1 MICRLENPDIKKKGK
16 FMRET
21 IYLNWK
27 EFGNALLNATPNGV
41 VVFDNALQA
50 LISNRLARDGLDL
63 YPGSF
68 LSATVPSLMAS
79 AKIVL
84 SAKTVETGLVVEK
97 NDSRYSVLLG
107 PIHHRDAAIGVLAVF
122 EDMTALT
129 NMTNRMKG
137 FQQLSIELD
146 TIIDS
151 SNDGLWICDGNGI
164 VLRINPASEKMIG
177 ISAGEV
183 VGKHMSELVE
193 KKLVDR
199 SVTLEVLKTR
209 KKVSL
214 IQKTRIG
221 RDLFLTGTP
230 VFDKNGELFRVV
242 VNERDITEITRLQ
255 DQLKENAALTEQF
268 KQDILEKQIQ
278 ETEFRQIIAK
288 SSNYQKIIQKAIKLA
303 QVDSTVLILGE
314 SGTGKGVI
322 ADLIHKYSSRAGHPM
337 IRINCGAIP
346 DTLVE
351 SELFG
356 YEKGAFTG
364 AGHKG
369 KPGKFETADKGIIFL
384 DEIAELPMGS
394 QVKLLKF
401 LEDGVISRVG
411 STRNRQVDVRII
423 AATNRDLKEMIS
435 IKQFRSDLYYRL
447 HVVPLTIPPLRERT
461 ECLVPLATHYLERF
475 AEKYDKPRMTLSRD
489 AVDALSVYPFP
500 GNVRELI
507 NICERLVVMAKGNS
521 ILYEDLPGSV
531 RKSMTPSRPA
541 GISWQPGRSLE
552 QMVGDLEKTV
562 LTSALKHAGT
572 QVKAARLLGI
582 NQSTIARKLRK
593 YGLTRSGPVLYEKGP
608 SE

>member
-1 MICRLENPDIKKKGK
+1 MGEPID
-16 FMRET
+16 
-21 IYLNWK
+21 LNWK
-27 EFGNALLNATPNGV
+27 EFGSALLNATPNGV
-41 VVFDNALQA
+41 AVFDNTLQA

-63 YPGSF
+63 YPGAF
-68 LSATVPSLMAS
+68 LSATVPSLMGPARH
-79 AKIVL
+79 VL
-84 SAKTVETGLVVEK
+84 SSETVESGLVVEK

-107 PIHHRDAAIGVLAVF
+107 PIHHQEAAIGVLAVF

-151 SNDGLWICDGNGI
+151 SNDGLWICDGNG
-164 VLRINPASEKMIG
+164 VVKRINPASEKMIG
-177 ISAGEV
+177 ITAAKV

-214 IQKTRIG
+214 VQKTRIG
-221 RDLFLTGTP
+221 RQLFLTGTP
-230 VFDKNGELFRVV
+230 VFDKNGDLFRVV
-242 VNERDITEITRLQ
+242 VNERDITEITELQ
-255 DQLKENAALTEQF
+255 DQLRENAALTEQY
-268 KQDILEKQIQ
+268 KQDILERQIQ
-278 ETEFRQIIAK
+278 EAESRQIIAHSENFK
-288 SSNYQKIIQKAIKLA
+288 KIVQKAIKLA

-322 ADLIHKYSSRAGHPM
+322 ADLIHKYSARAGHPM

-384 DEIAELPMGS
+384 DEIAELPLGS

-411 STRNRQVDVRII
+411 GTRSRQVDVRIV
-423 AATNRDLKEMIS
+423 AATNRDLKEMIADN
-435 IKQFRSDLYYRL
+435 QFRSDLYFRL

-461 ECLVPLATHYLERF
+461 ACLVPLITHYLDQF
-475 AEKYDKPRMTLSRD
+475 AAKYGKPRMTRVPVSGKC
-489 AVDALSVYPFP
+489 P
-500 GNVRELI
+500 GTDQYL
-507 NICERLVVMAKGNS
+507 
-521 ILYEDLPGSV
+521 
-531 RKSMTPSRPA
+531 
-541 GISWQPGRSLE
+541 
-552 QMVGDLEKTV
+552 
-562 LTSALKHAGT
+562 
-572 QVKAARLLGI
+572 
-582 NQSTIARKLRK
+582 
-593 YGLTRSGPVLYEKGP
+593 
-608 SE
+608 

>member
-1 MICRLENPDIKKKGK
+1 
-16 FMRET
+16 MREP
-21 IYLNWK
+21 IDLNWK

-41 VVFDNALQA
+41 AVFDNTLQA
-50 LISNRLARDGLDL
+50 VISNQLARDNLDL
-63 YPGSF
+63 YPGAF
-68 LSATVPSLMAS
+68 LSATVPSLTAAARQVM
-79 AKIVL
+79 

-107 PIHHRDAAIGVLAVF
+107 PIRHKDAAIGVLAVF

-129 NMTNRMKG
+129 NMTYRMKG
-137 FQQLSIELD
+137 YQQLSIELD

-151 SNDGLWICDGNGI
+151 SNDGLWICDGTG
-164 VLRINPASEKMIG
+164 VVKRVNPASEKMIG
-177 ISAGEV
+177 LPAAEV
-183 VGKHMSELVE
+183 VGRHMSELVE

-199 SVTLEVLKTR
+199 SVTLEVLKSR
-209 KKVSL
+209 EKVSL

-221 RDLFLTGTP
+221 RHLFLTGTP

-255 DQLKENAALTEQF
+255 EQLKENAALTEQF

-278 ETEFRQIIAK
+278 ETESRRIIAK
-288 SSNYQKIIQKAIKLA
+288 SDNFRKIVQKAIKLA
-303 QVDSTVLILGE
+303 RVNSTVLILGE

-322 ADLIHKYSSRAGHPM
+322 ADLIHRNSSRSGHPM

-384 DEIAELPMGS
+384 DEIAELPLAS

-411 STRNRQVDVRII
+411 STRSRQVDVRII
-423 AATNRDLKEMIS
+423 AATNRDLREMITG
-435 IKQFRSDLYYRL
+435 KQFRSDLYYRL
-447 HVVPLTIPPLRERT
+447 HVVPLTVPPLRERF
-461 ECLVPLATHYLERF
+461 ECLVPLVTHYLDQF
-475 AEKYDKPRMTLSRD
+475 ADKYDKPRMTLSRD
-489 AVDALSVYPFP
+489 AVDALSAFPFP

-507 NICERLVVMAKGNS
+507 NICERLVVMAADRQVR
-521 ILYEDLPGSV
+521 YEDLPGSV
-531 RKSMTPSRPA
+531 RRTMASSRPA
-541 GISWQPGRSLE
+541 GTSWQPGQTLA

-562 LTSALKHAGT
+562 LTQALKHAGT
-572 QVKAARLLGI
+572 QARAARLLGI
-582 NQSTIARKLRK
+582 NQSTIARKLK
-593 YGLTRSGPVLYEKGP
+593 KCGLIRSVAAPEVKGL
-608 SE
+608 SD

>member
-1 MICRLENPDIKKKGK
+1 MQESID
-16 FMRET
+16 
-21 IYLNWK
+21 LNWK
-27 EFGNALLNATPNGV
+27 EFGSALLNATPNGV
-41 VVFDNALQA
+41 AVFDNTLRAV
-50 LISNRLARDGLDL
+50 ISNQPARDGLDL
-63 YPGSF
+63 YPGAF
-68 LSATVPSLMAS
+68 LSATVPSLTAP
-79 AKIVL
+79 ARQVL
-84 SAKTVETGLVVEK
+84 SAKTVESGLVVEK
-97 NDSRYSVLLG
+97 KDSRYSVLLG
-107 PIHHRDAAIGVLAVF
+107 PIRHGDAAIGVLAVF

-151 SNDGLWICDGNGI
+151 SNDGLWICDGNG
-164 VLRINPASEKMIG
+164 VVVRINPASERMIG
-177 ISAGEV
+177 IKAAKV
-183 VGKHMSELVE
+183 VGRHMSELVE

-199 SVTLEVLKTR
+199 SVTLEVLKTG

-214 IQKTRIG
+214 VQKTRIG
-221 RDLFLTGTP
+221 RHLFLTGTP
-230 VFDKNGELFRVV
+230 VFDKNGDLFRVV
-242 VNERDITEITRLQ
+242 VNERDITEITELQ
-255 DQLKENAALTEQF
+255 EQLKENAALTEQY
-268 KQDILEKQIQ
+268 KQDMLERQIE
-278 ETEFRQIIAK
+278 ETEARQIIAH
-288 SSNYQKIIQKAIKLA
+288 SENFRKIVQKAIKLA

-384 DEIAELPMGS
+384 DEIAELPLGS

-411 STRNRQVDVRII
+411 GTRSRQVDVRII

-435 IKQFRSDLYYRL
+435 GNQFRSDLYYRL
-447 HVVPLTIPPLRERT
+447 HVVPLTIPPLRDRS
-461 ECLVPLATHYLERF
+461 ECLVPLITHYLDRF
-475 AEKYDKPRMTLSRD
+475 ADKYDKPRLTLSRD
-489 AVDALSVYPFP
+489 VLDTLSAYRFP

-507 NICERLVVMAKGNS
+507 NLCERLVVMATGTKVRV
-521 ILYEDLPGSV
+521 EDLPGSIRNAMPHEEPENAV
-531 RKSMTPSRPA
+531 
-541 GISWQPGRSLE
+541 WHPGRSLS
-552 QMVGDLEKTV
+552 QMVADLEQKV
-562 LTSALKHAGT
+562 LIRALKHGGT
-572 QVKAARLLGI
+572 QAGAARLLGVD
-582 NQSTIARKLRK
+582 QSTIARKIKK
-593 YGLTRSGPVLYEKGP
+593 YDLERSSGRAAMER
-608 SE
+608 

>member
-1 MICRLENPDIKKKGK
+1 
-16 FMRET
+16 MRES
-21 IYLNWK
+21 IDLNWK
-27 EFGNALLNATPNGV
+27 EFGSALLNATPNGV
-41 VVFDNALQA
+41 AVFDNTLQA
-50 LISNRLARDGLDL
+50 VISNQLARDSLDL
-63 YPGSF
+63 YPGAF
-68 LSATVPSLMAS
+68 LSATVPSLTA
-79 AKIVL
+79 AARQVL
-84 SAKTVETGLVVEK
+84 SAKTVETGMVVEK
-97 NDSRYSVLLG
+97 SNSRYSVLLA
-107 PIHHRDAAIGVLAVF
+107 PIRHNDAAIGVLAVF

-151 SNDGLWICDGNGI
+151 SNDGLWICDGGG
-164 VLRINPASEKMIG
+164 VVVRVNPASEKMIG
-177 ISAGEV
+177 LSAAEV

-221 RDLFLTGTP
+221 RHLFLTGTP
-230 VFDKNGELFRVV
+230 VFDKNGDLFRVV

-255 DQLKENAALTEQF
+255 EQLKKNAEITEQY
-268 KQDILEKQIQ
+268 KQDILEKQIE
-278 ETEFRQIIAK
+278 ETESRQIIAK
-288 SSNYQKIIQKAIKLA
+288 SANYRNIVQKAIKLA

-322 ADLIHKYSSRAGHPM
+322 ADLIHKYSSRADHPM
-337 IRINCGAIP
+337 IKINCGSIP
-346 DTLVE
+346 ETLVE

-384 DEIAELPMGS
+384 DEIAELPLAS

-411 STRNRQVDVRII
+411 STVSKPVDVRII
-423 AATNRDLKEMIS
+423 AATNRDLKDMIET
-435 IKQFRSDLYYRL
+435 KQFRNDLYYRL
-447 HVVPLTIPPLRERT
+447 NVIPVKIPPLRERAD
-461 ECLVPLATHYLERF
+461 CLVPLITRYLGVFCR
-475 AEKYDKPRMTLSRD
+475 KYGKPEMTLSRE
-489 AVDALSVYPFP
+489 AVDALTAYLFP

-507 NICERLVVMAKGNS
+507 NICERLVVMAQNNRS
-521 ILYEDLPGSV
+521 QYENLPGSI
-531 RKSMTPSRPA
+531 RKSMASAEPY
-541 GISWQPGRSLE
+541 GGVWHPGQTLG
-552 QMVGDLEKTV
+552 QMVADLEKEV
-562 LTSALKHAGT
+562 LAAALKKTKT
-572 QVKAARLLGI
+572 QANAAKMLGI
-582 NQSTIARKLRK
+582 NQSTIARKMKK
-593 YGLTRSGPVLYEKGP
+593 YGLTRSAWELPGP
-608 SE
+608 S

>member
-1 MICRLENPDIKKKGK
+1 MGEPID
-16 FMRET
+16 
-21 IYLNWK
+21 LNWK
-27 EFGNALLNATPNGV
+27 EFGSALLNATPNGV
-41 VVFDNALQA
+41 AVFDNTLQA

-63 YPGSF
+63 YPGAF
-68 LSATVPSLMAS
+68 LSATVPSLMGPARQ
-79 AKIVL
+79 VL
-84 SAKTVETGLVVEK
+84 SSKTVESGLVVEK

-107 PIHHRDAAIGVLAVF
+107 PIRHQEAAIGVLAVF

-151 SNDGLWICDGNGI
+151 SNDGLWICDGNG
-164 VLRINPASEKMIG
+164 VVKRVNPASEKMIG
-177 ISAGEV
+177 LSAAQV

-199 SVTLEVLKTR
+199 SVTLEVLKKR

-255 DQLKENAALTEQF
+255 EQLKENAAITEQY

-278 ETEFRQIIAK
+278 ETESRRIVAR
-288 SSNYQKIIQKAIKLA
+288 SANYRNIVQKAIKLA

-322 ADLIHKYSSRAGHPM
+322 ADLIHRNSSRAGHPM

-384 DEIAELPMGS
+384 DEIAELPLAS

-401 LEDGVISRVG
+401 LEDGMISRVG
-411 STRNRQVDVRII
+411 STRSRQVDVRII
-423 AATNRDLKEMIS
+423 AATNRDLKEMITG
-435 IKQFRSDLYYRL
+435 KQFRSDLYYRL
-447 HVVPLTIPPLRERT
+447 NVVPLTIPPLRERL
-461 ECLVPLATHYLERF
+461 ECLVPLATHYLEQF

-489 AVDALSVYPFP
+489 AVDALSAYAFP

-507 NICERLVVMAKGNS
+507 NVCERLVVMAAGS
-521 ILYEDLPGSV
+521 RVGYEDLPGSI
-531 RKSMTPSRPA
+531 RKSMPSDEPGDA
-541 GISWQPGRSLE
+541 AWHPGQPLS
-552 QMVGDLEKTV
+552 QMVADLEKKV
-562 LTSALKHAGT
+562 LIHALAHAGT
-572 QVKAARLLGI
+572 QSRAARILSI
-582 NQSTIARKLRK
+582 NQSTIARKLKK
-593 YGLTRSGPVLYEKGP
+593 YGLSRSGGSPEGERPLD
-608 SE
+608 

>member
-1 MICRLENPDIKKKGK
+1 
-16 FMRET
+16 MRDP
-21 IYLNWK
+21 IDLNWK
-27 EFGNALLNATPNGV
+27 EFGSALLNATPNGV
-41 VVFDNALQA
+41 AVFDNTLQA
-50 LISNRLARDGLDL
+50 VISNQLARDNLDL
-63 YPGSF
+63 YPGAF
-68 LSATVPSLMAS
+68 LSATVPSLTAAARQVIS
-79 AKIVL
+79 AK
-84 SAKTVETGLVVEK
+84 KVETGLVVEK

-107 PIHHRDAAIGVLAVF
+107 PIRHKEAAIGVLAVF

-129 NMTNRMKG
+129 NMTHRMKG

-151 SNDGLWICDGNGI
+151 SNDGLWICDGTG
-164 VLRINPASEKMIG
+164 VVKRINPASEKMIG
-177 ISAGEV
+177 FPASEV

-199 SVTLEVLKTR
+199 SVTLEVLKTK

-221 RDLFLTGTP
+221 RQLFLTGTP

-255 DQLKENAALTEQF
+255 EQLKENAALTEQF
-268 KQDILEKQIQ
+268 KQDILEKQIE
-278 ETEFRQIIAK
+278 ETESRQMIAK
-288 SSNYQKIIQKAIKLA
+288 SANYRKIVQKAIKLA

-322 ADLIHKYSSRAGHPM
+322 ADLIHRNSTRSGHPM

-384 DEIAELPMGS
+384 DEIAELPLAS

-411 STRNRQVDVRII
+411 STRSRQVDVRII
-423 AATNRDLKEMIS
+423 AATNRDLKEMITG
-435 IKQFRSDLYYRL
+435 KQFRSDLYYRL
-447 HVVPLTIPPLRERT
+447 HVVPLTVPPLRERF
-461 ECLVPLATHYLERF
+461 ECLVPLVTHYLDLF
-475 AEKYDKPRMTLSRD
+475 ADKYDKPGMTLSRD
-489 AVDALSVYPFP
+489 AVDALSAYPFP

-507 NICERLVVMAKGNS
+507 NMCERLVVMAADRQVR
-521 ILYEDLPGSV
+521 YEDLPGSV
-531 RKSMTPSRPA
+531 RRAMAPSRPA
-541 GISWQPGRSLE
+541 GTSWQPGQTLD
-552 QMVGDLEKTV
+552 QMVGGLEKTV
-562 LTSALKHAGT
+562 LTQALKHART
-572 QVKAARLLGI
+572 QARAARLLGI
-582 NQSTIARKLRK
+582 NQSTIARKLKK
-593 YGLTRSGPVLYEKGP
+593 YGLTRSGAAPEGKGF
-608 SE
+608 SD

>member
-1 MICRLENPDIKKKGK
+1 
-16 FMRET
+16 MRES
-21 IYLNWK
+21 IDLNWK
-27 EFGNALLNATPNGV
+27 EFGSALLNATPNGV
-41 VVFDNALQA
+41 AVFDNTLQA
-50 LISNRLARDGLDL
+50 VISNRLARDSLDL
-63 YPGSF
+63 YPGAF
-68 LSATVPSLMAS
+68 LSATVPSLTA
-79 AKIVL
+79 AAQQVL
-84 SAKTVETGLVVEK
+84 SAKTVETGMVVKK
-97 NDSRYSVLLG
+97 NDSRYSVLLA
-107 PIHHRDAAIGVLAVF
+107 PIRHNDAAIGVLAVF

-151 SNDGLWICDGNGI
+151 SNDGLWICDGSG
-164 VLRINPASEKMIG
+164 VVVRVNPASEKMIG
-177 ISAGEV
+177 LSAAEV
-183 VGKHMSELVE
+183 VGKHMSELVR

-255 DQLKENAALTEQF
+255 EQLKENAEITEQY
-268 KQDILEKQIQ
+268 KRDILEKQIE
-278 ETEFRQIIAK
+278 ETESRQIIAK
-288 SSNYQKIIQKAIKLA
+288 SANYRNIVQKTIKLA

-322 ADLIHKYSSRAGHPM
+322 ADLIHKYSSRADHPM
-337 IRINCGAIP
+337 VKINCGSIP
-346 DTLVE
+346 ETLVE

-384 DEIAELPMGS
+384 DEIAELPLAS

-411 STRNRQVDVRII
+411 STASKPVDVRII
-423 AATNRDLKEMIS
+423 AATNRDLKDMIET
-435 IKQFRSDLYYRL
+435 KQFRNDLYYRL
-447 HVVPLTIPPLRERT
+447 NVIPVKIPPLRERS
-461 ECLVPLATHYLERF
+461 ECLVPLITRYLEVF
-475 AEKYDKPRMTLSRD
+475 SQKYGKPEMTLDRE
-489 AVDALSVYPFP
+489 AVDALTAYLFP

-507 NICERLVVMAKGNS
+507 NICERLVVMSRSSNVR
-521 ILYEDLPGSV
+521 YEDLPGSI
-531 RKSMTPSRPA
+531 RKHMAANEASLDALPPDQT
-541 GISWQPGRSLE
+541 LE
-552 QMVGDLEKTV
+552 QMTARFEKKV
-562 LTSALKHAGT
+562 LAAALKTAKT
-572 QVKAARLLGI
+572 QVNAAKMLGI
-582 NQSTIARKLRK
+582 NQSTIARKLKK
-593 YGLTRSGPVLYEKGP
+593 YGLAKPGVVL
-608 SE
+608 